1 MQSEKLKIKE
11 AIVVEGR
18 DDTIAINRA
27 LDCITIET
35 HGFGIK
41 KETWEILEKAYNE
54 KGLIVFTDP
63 DFSGEEIRRKIMAKF
78 PDSKEAFL
86 TRGDATKKGDIGI
99 ENAEP
104 EAIIN
109 AIKKAHFT
117 EDHEKDE
124 FTMDDLVQAR
134 LAGDPEAAIRREKL
148 GKLLGIGY
156 SNAKTLLK
164 KLNKYN
170 ISREEFE
177 AKLKEI

>member
-1 MQSEKLKIKE
+1 MQEEKLKIKE

-63 DFSGEEIRRKIMAKF
+63 DFSGQEIRRKIMERF
-78 PDSKEAFL
+78 PNSKEAFL
-86 TRGDATKKGDIGI
+86 TKKDATKKGDIGI

-104 EAIIN
+104 EAIIS
-109 AIKKAHFT
+109 AIKKVHFT
-117 EDHEKDE
+117 VDDAKIE
-124 FTMDDLVQAR
+124 FTENDLVK
-134 LAGDPEAAIRREKL
+134 AGLVGLPDSAARREKL

-156 SNAKTLLK
+156 SNSKTLLK
-164 KLNKYN
+164 KLNKYG
-170 ISREEFE
+170 ISRDEFIE
-177 AKLKEI
+177 KVKEL